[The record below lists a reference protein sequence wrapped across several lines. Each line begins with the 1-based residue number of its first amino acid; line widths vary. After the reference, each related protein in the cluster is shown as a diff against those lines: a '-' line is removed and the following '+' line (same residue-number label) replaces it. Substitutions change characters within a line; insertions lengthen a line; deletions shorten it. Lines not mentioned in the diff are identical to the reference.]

1 MSQVVRFS
9 IICLFLVGVY
19 GMILWPRLFG
29 IATFFA
35 SIIVFGRIE
44 YEKNRHA
51 IGYFTIGDM
60 PTSARRWLLSYSFV
74 EVIVRSA
81 IFGILA
87 VLLFSGT
94 DNIRINILALLFTA
108 SILAGY
114 YCLRFIQRFA
124 YIDAV
129 RWGYIKLSVVLG
141 VIFSILSATVPGM
154 KITDIVLN
162 TARGT
167 LRQPSFDEFAE
178 LLYGLLSQLNSF
190 ITNTLQILFGDF
202 LGWCFSLIISVNVIY
217 GFVVLVYSLL
227 LLRLIPAELAI
238 NSRKLRT

>member
-1 MSQVVRFS
+1 MIQVVKLS
-9 IICLFLVGVY
+9 IICLFMVGVY
-19 GMILWPRLFG
+19 GLILWPRFFG

-51 IGYFTIGDM
+51 IGYFTIGEM
-60 PTSARRWLLSYSFV
+60 PASARRWLLSYSFV
-74 EVIVRSA
+74 EVILRSA

-94 DNIRINILALLFTA
+94 DSVRINILAVLFTA

-129 RWGYIKLSVVLG
+129 RWGYIKLSVILG
-141 VIFSILSATVPGM
+141 VIFSILSAAIPGM
-154 KITDIVLN
+154 TITDIVLN
-162 TARGT
+162 SARGK
-167 LRQPSFDEFAE
+167 LRQHSFDEFAE

-190 ITNTLQILFGDF
+190 ITNTLQILFGGV
-202 LGWCFSLIISVNVIY
+202 LGWFFSLIISVNVIY

-238 NSRKLRT
+238 DSKRRRT